1 MNTLRL
7 AAAAIIAGALTLL
20 STGAAQAY
28 PDCEVTIEV
37 SDSTVVGGKSFTFT
51 ADAGASEGT
60 FEVSYPEADGST
72 TRTGEGS
79 SISGSFKTEVV
90 SKKTSTEITVA
101 FTADSQSCEDSATVT
116 VVPSG
121 AGDGDGDAG
130 AGDGDSALPDTGG
143 SNLYLLIIGGALLLA
158 GGGLTYAARRRQ
170 STR

>member
-7 AAAAIIAGALTLL
+7 AAAAIIAGAVTLL

-90 SKKTSTEITVA
+90 SKKTSTEITVS
-101 FTADSQSCEDSATVT
+101 FTSETQACDASATIT
-116 VVPSG
+116 VLPRG
-121 AGDGDGDAG
+121 GDVGDEDDAD
-130 AGDGDSALPDTGG
+130 DGALPDTGG
-143 SNLYLLIIGGALLLA
+143 SNLYLLIIGGALLVV